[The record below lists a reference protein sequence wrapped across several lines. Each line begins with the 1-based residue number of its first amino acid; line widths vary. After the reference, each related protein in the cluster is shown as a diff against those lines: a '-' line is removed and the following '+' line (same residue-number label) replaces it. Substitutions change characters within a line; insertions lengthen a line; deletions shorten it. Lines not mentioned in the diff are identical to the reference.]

1 MDAAQTYR
9 FFVLLSVLVMS
20 GAAFGSP
27 NAGQTGA
34 QDSKRGNVFLV
45 PADSGVKRSA
55 PSGKASIEI
64 LAMGE
69 SAFVGKLRLA
79 PRAKVPLH
87 RDVSEELIHVLEG
100 SGVLFL
106 NGTEMR
112 IGPGDTVR
120 MPAGAEVRFENGPE
134 PMTVLQVFAGP
145 ASAEKYKTW
154 VETRE

>member
-1 MDAAQTYR
+1 MNAVQTSR
-9 FFVLLSVLVMS
+9 LFVFMSMVAVS
-20 GAAFGSP
+20 GAVMGEP
-27 NAGQTGA
+27 NAEQTEMQG
-34 QDSKRGNVFLV
+34 SKRGNDFLV

-87 RDVSEELIHVLEG
+87 RDISEELIHVIEG

-106 NGTEMR
+106 DGIEMR

-134 PMTVLQVFAGP
+134 PMVVLQVFAGP